1 MPFLIRFSGV
11 LQTANPCKKCTN
23 EQGIFIGCVKL
34 EGHYG
39 GACGNCKKQDKGAN
53 CEVRD
58 VDKHEF
64 RYTEEPPK
72 EEYKTARGRR
82 TTKPVD
88 YSPADG
94 RKTQ

>member
-1 MPFLIRFSGV
+1 VGY
-11 LQTANPCKKCTN
+11 
-23 EQGIFIGCVKL
+23 
-34 EGHYG
+34 YG
-39 GACGNCKKQDKGAN
+39 GACGNCKRQDKGAN

-58 VDKHEF
+58 TDKHEF

-72 EEYKTARGRR
+72 EEYETVRGRR

-88 YSPADG
+88 YKPADG